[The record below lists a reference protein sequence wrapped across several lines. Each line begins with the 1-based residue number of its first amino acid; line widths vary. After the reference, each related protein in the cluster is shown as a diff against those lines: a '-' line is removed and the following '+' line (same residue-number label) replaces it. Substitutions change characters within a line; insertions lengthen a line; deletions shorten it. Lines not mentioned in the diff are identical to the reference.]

1 MILDVS
7 LDEAEEQLSARQ
19 LAILSIHVLNWRA
32 LAQELGVQDME
43 DIAKRCHSSKK
54 CCYEVFQISKPSRR
68 ELVTALESLGPQYYM
83 LAGYLE
89 TG

>member
-1 MILDVS
+1 MLGVS
-7 LDEAEEQLSARQ
+7 LDEPEEQLSARE
-19 LAILSIHVLNWRA
+19 LAILSIHVQNNWRV

-43 DIAKRCHSSKK
+43 DIAKRCRSCKE
-54 CCYEVFQISKPSRR
+54 CCHEVFQISKPSRR
-68 ELVTALESLGPQYYM
+68 KLVTALESPGLQYYM